1 VKTTLSWL
9 KTHLDTE
16 ATTGAIVERLV
27 MLGHDV
33 DGVDDPA
40 KALAG
45 FRVARVVSAE
55 QHPNAD
61 RLRVCIVD
69 AGPEVDGGA
78 EIQVVCG
85 APNARAGM
93 KGVFGAA
100 GVTVPRNGMHLTE
113 STIRGVASRGMLMS
127 AYELALSDD
136 HEGIIELPADAPV
149 GARYVDYAG
158 LGDPVIDIKVTPNRA
173 DCLGVRGLARDLAA
187 AGLGTLKPLDE
198 TPIAG
203 KFTSPI
209 GIRLTDPKAC
219 PLFLGRHIRGLRNGQ
234 SPDWLKRR
242 LESIGL
248 RPISVL
254 VDITNFLTFDLN
266 RPLHVFDAGK
276 VKGELVVRFAKPG
289 EMLLA
294 LNGREYALDP
304 EVTAIADDNGVAS
317 LGGVMGGAP
326 TGCTETT
333 TEVFIE
339 AALFDPV
346 RTAATGRRLEIISDA
361 RYRFER
367 GLDPEFTAPGLEIA
381 TRLVLE
387 LCGGEASEVVVAGA
401 VPQWRREYVLHA
413 GRIAGLGGL
422 AVAAEESSTILEAL
436 GFRVRRYPEAA
447 APLIALST
455 PVDGPDDLSV
465 TPPPWR
471 GDVVGEA
478 DLVEEVLR
486 VKGYDEIAPVP
497 LPRETVVSRPAIE
510 PRRRR
515 TELVRRALASRGL
528 TEAVTY
534 SFIAVAAAARFG
546 GGQAALRLVNPISAD
561 LDQMRP
567 SVLPNLLDA
576 ARRNADRGF
585 PDTALYEVGPLYR
598 DDTPDGQVNVAS
610 GLRAGRMGPR
620 DWRAKPGDGDLYAA
634 KEDALAALA
643 AAGAPVD
650 NIQVSGEPPAWF
662 HPGRSGVLRL
672 GPTVLGHFGELHP
685 EAIDAFGAKGPI
697 AAFEVF
703 IEAVPLPRAARAKP
717 PLKLSVFQPV
727 ERDFAFIVDRD
738 VPAETLLRAA
748 RGVDR
753 KLVTDIRLFDV
764 YEGKGLPEGKKSLA
778 IAATLQPQDATL
790 TDAEIEA
797 FSKRLVA
804 AVEKATGGTLRG

>member
-9 KTHLDTE
+9 KTHLDT
-16 ATTGAIVERLV
+16 GADVREIVERLV

-33 DGVDDPA
+33 DGVEDPA
-40 KALAG
+40 AALTG
-45 FRVARVVSAE
+45 FKVARVVSAE
-55 QHPNAD
+55 KHPNAD
-61 RLRVCIVD
+61 RLRVCVVD
-69 AGPEVDGGA
+69 AGDGEV
-78 EIQVVCG
+78 QVVCG

-93 KGVFGAA
+93 KGVFGPA
-100 GVTVPRNGMHLTE
+100 GITVPRTAKKLEE

-136 HEGIIELPADAPV
+136 HEGIVDLPDDAPV
-149 GARYVDYAG
+149 GMRYVDYAG

-173 DCLGVRGLARDLAA
+173 DCLGVRGIARDLAA
-187 AGLGTLKPLDE
+187 AGVGTMVPLDE
-198 TPIAG
+198 TPVPG
-203 KFTSPI
+203 KFKSPI
-209 GIRLTDPKAC
+209 GIELADLKAC
-219 PLFLGRHIRGLRNGQ
+219 PLFLGRHIRGVKNG
-234 SPDWLKRR
+234 PGPEWMRRR
-242 LESIGL
+242 LEAIGL
-248 RPISVL
+248 RPISAL

-266 RPLHVFDAGK
+266 RPLHVFDASK
-276 VKGELVVRFAKPG
+276 VKGDLVVRFATPG
-289 EMLLA
+289 EKLLA

-304 EVTAIADDNGVAS
+304 QVTAIADDNGVQS
-317 LGGVMGGAP
+317 LGGVMGGEP
-326 TGCTETT
+326 TSCTEAT

-367 GLDPEFTAPGLEIA
+367 GVDPEFVAPGLEIA

-387 LCGGEASEVVVAGA
+387 ACGGEPSDVVTAGA
-401 VPQWRREYVLHA
+401 VPEWRRNYLLRDNRV
-413 GRIAGLGGL
+413 AGLGGFDVS
-422 AVAAEESSTILEAL
+422 AQESTKILEAL
-436 GFRVRRYPEAA
+436 GFGVEAQGKN
-447 APLIALST
+447 LK
-455 PVDGPDDLSV
+455 VQ
-465 TPPPWR
+465 PPSWR

-486 VKGYDEIAPVP
+486 VKGYDEVPPVP
-497 LPRETVVSRPAIE
+497 LPRETVIARPAID

-515 TELVRRALASRGL
+515 TELVRRSLAARGL

-534 SFIAVAAAARFG
+534 SFISAAAAERFG

-567 SVLPNLLDA
+567 SVLPGLVEA

-585 PDTALYEVGPLYR
+585 PDIALYEVGPLYR
-598 DDTPDGQVNVAS
+598 DDTPEGQATVAA
-610 GLRAGRMGPR
+610 GLRAGLLGPR
-620 DWRAKPGDGDLYAA
+620 DWRDRPGAADLFTAKADAA
-634 KEDALAALA
+634 AALA

-650 NIQVSGEPPAWF
+650 NLQVAGDPPGWF

-672 GPTVLGHFGELHP
+672 GPTVLGAFGELHP
-685 EAIDAFGAKGPI
+685 EILAAFELRGPV

-703 IEAVPLPRAARAKP
+703 IEAVALPRSGRARP

-727 ERDFAFIVDRD
+727 ERDFAFIVDRE

-753 KLVTDIRLFDV
+753 KLVSDIRLFDV
-764 YEGKGLPEGKKSLA
+764 YEGKGLPAGKKSLA
-778 IAATLQPQDATL
+778 VAVTLQPQDATL

-797 FSKRLVA
+797 FSQRLVA
-804 AVEKATGGTLRG
+804 AIEKATGGTLRG